1 MAGTAAPCRRGRAAP
16 HAAGPP
22 FPCVDKEASPSLC
35 PLLSPHSPSLLRGFP
50 PQTLAVSSPG
60 PPLSSR
66 SPLIPT
72 VRAPADDAIVT
83 ASPCC
88 SSPPA
93 ESSREALSCEQA
105 AVPPRLRPR
114 RRGPSRRRPAL
125 PGLAVRAFG
134 LWVSCCCRAPLLR
147 PPSSLCAAPSPCT
160 VGRRRNMVA
169 GARSGDHL
177 VNAAAPPTRLRPL

>member
-35 PLLSPHSPSLLRGFP
+35 PLLSPHSPTLLRGFP
-50 PQTLAVSSPG
+50 PQTLAVPSPG
-60 PPLSSR
+60 PPLPSR
-66 SPLIPT
+66 SPLIPA

-134 LWVSCCCRAPLLR
+134 LWVSCCCSCTS
-147 PPSSLCAAPSPCT
+147 PPSSFLPLRCSLTMHRRPGTNLLDLQVEGSTVLTAP
-160 VGRRRNMVA
+160 MQ
-169 GARSGDHL
+169 
-177 VNAAAPPTRLRPL
+177 